1 MVIPSLSVVPLGF
14 CVVIPFSFVVP
25 PDFSFTSV
33 FLVASPEV
41 LSDFLV
47 ISLVLGCRCVSVGV
61 WVHDGNKNVSV
72 HTATTESC

>member
-1 MVIPSLSVVPLGF
+1 MVIPSLL
-14 CVVIPFSFVVP
+14 VVP
-25 PDFSFTSV
+25 PDFSFTLV
-33 FLVASPEV
+33 FLVVSAEV